1 MYSDPNS
8 VKRISSL
15 GAGPI
20 GGGWTA
26 HFLARGYDVTAYLHD
41 KSETSSFMSIL
52 KTAWVSLAELGLAPS
67 ASMDRLRIVT
77 DLEEALDGADFVQE
91 SGPERL
97 RSSKNYIQKLGKSYL
112 HLSLLDLQPLD

>member
-26 HFLARGYDVTAYLHD
+26 HFLARGYDVTAYLHE
-41 KSETSSFMSIL
+41 KSETNSFMSIL

-77 DLEEALDGADFVQE
+77 DLEEALEGADFVQE

-97 RSSKNYIQKLGKSYL
+97 EVKQELYSEIGKILPPSIIIG
-112 HLSLLDLQPLD
+112 